1 MSTMLVT
8 HPMCVFTSSLLLH
21 ACQGSLFPYLLK
33 NKMKVCEARKEKDS
47 KSSSCE
53 LLGVDDDA
61 KSLTIL
67 TEEGRCDHR
76 LPAW

>member
-1 MSTMLVT
+1 MPARV
-8 HPMCVFTSSLLLH
+8 PY
-21 ACQGSLFPYLLK
+21 FPLMGGIHHWPSYLLK